1 MAAVCGK
8 VGEVEKWGFI
18 DTTGKL
24 VIPLTYTIQ
33 PKSFSDGYAV
43 IANKEKEQF
52 YIDKTGTIIKGPF
65 KYGDDMSERISS
77 FHNGHALLYQQEV
90 GRGIGHTFIR
100 IKIVKVSGLIEI
112 FVYNKSMSDTT
123 SHFLLVE

>member
-1 MAAVCGK
+1 MVWGFRDINGKEVIPATYLQVLDFSDGMAAVCGK

-52 YIDKTGTIIKGPF
+52 YIDKTGTIIKGPSSMEMTCRSASVHSIT
-65 KYGDDMSERISS
+65 DMHYSTNKKWDVVSDI
-77 FHNGHALLYQQEV
+77 LL
-90 GRGIGHTFIR
+90 
-100 IKIVKVSGLIEI
+100 L
-112 FVYNKSMSDTT
+112 
-123 SHFLLVE
+123 